1 MDLHAR
7 FRSISPL
14 DHRYYLANTELF
26 ERVADYLSEEAAVR
40 QCVLIEAALLDE
52 LVELLLPG
60 TPETEAYREAIARL
74 PERVTPEAVYAEEE
88 TTRHNIR
95 AIVNV
100 IQRNVPESIAHLV
113 HLGATSVDI
122 LDTAAAVRYRDLCR
136 EVILP
141 LLIRVERELITIT
154 EREETTVAIGRTHG
168 RHAVPITIGFVVAE
182 YVARLGESIA
192 QIERL
197 CGQLRGKLSGAV
209 GAYNATSLLH
219 RSPEEL
225 ERRVL
230 ARFGLRAGEHATQI
244 VHPEP
249 LLRLLLEINTAF
261 GVIANL
267 ADDLRHLQRSE
278 IDEVR
283 EHFSSGQV
291 GSSTMPHKRNPWNA
305 EHVKSLWKAFA
316 PRATTWFMD
325 QISEHQRDLSNSAS
339 GRFVA
344 EYLAGFCAAAERMR
358 RILERLHFD
367 YERIGANLAEGARQ
381 VIAEPLYILLAAGG
395 VADAHERIRRATLE
409 SEESG
414 VELIEIVRRDAQ
426 LWETIT
432 DTCRALTGAD
442 AEYLL
447 THPEEY
453 TGRAAAR
460 SRIVCETYSQ
470 RIDQIAERIG

>member
-1 MDLHAR
+1 MQTHER

-14 DHRYYLANTELF
+14 DHRYYLANRELF
-26 ERVADYLSEEAAVR
+26 ERISEYLSEDAAVR
-40 QCVLIEAALLDE
+40 QCVRVEAALLEE
-52 LVELLLPG
+52 LVSLLLPEDPTVG
-60 TPETEAYREAIARL
+60 DYRRAIATL
-74 PERVTPEAVYAEEE
+74 PQVVTPEAVYEEEE

-100 IQRNVPESIAHLV
+100 IQRHVPGPIAHLV

-122 LDTAAAVRYRDLCR
+122 LDTAAAIRYRDLCR
-136 EVILP
+136 RELLP
-141 LLIRVERELITIT
+141 LLIRVERALIAIT
-154 EREETTVAIGRTHG
+154 EREAETVAIGRTHG
-168 RHAVPITIGFVVAE
+168 RHAVPITVGFAMAE
-182 YVARLGESIA
+182 YVSRLGESIA
-192 QIERL
+192 KIEQA
-197 CGQLRGKLSGAV
+197 CGELRGKLSGAV
-209 GAYNATSLLH
+209 GSYNATSLLH

-249 LLRLLLEINTAF
+249 LLRLLLEINIAF

-283 EHFSSGQV
+283 EHFSAGQV

-316 PRATTWFMD
+316 PRAMTWFMD

-344 EYLAGFCAAAERMR
+344 DYLAGFAAAVERMR

-367 YERIGANLAEGARQ
+367 YERIAANLAEGARH

-395 VADAHERIRRATLE
+395 VADAHEIIRRATLE
-409 SEESG
+409 SEASG
-414 VELIEIVRRDAQ
+414 DELIDIVRRDEAVWMTVTGTYQ
-426 LWETIT
+426 
-432 DTCRALTGAD
+432 ALTGGD
-442 AEYLL
+442 AEQLL
-447 THPEEY
+447 LNPAEY

-460 SRIVCETYSQ
+460 AKIICETYDRRISQ
-470 RIDQIAERIG
+470 VADRLG

>member
-1 MDLHAR
+1 MQIHER
-7 FRSISPL
+7 FRTISPL
-14 DHRYYLANTELF
+14 DHRYYLANTDLF

-40 QCVLIEAALLDE
+40 QCVRVEAVLLEE
-52 LVELLLPG
+52 LVNLLLPKD
-60 TPETEAYREAIARL
+60 PDIASYRAAIAGL
-74 PERVTPEAVYAEEE
+74 PDRVTPEDVYAEEE

-100 IQRNVPESIAHLV
+100 IQRHVPDSIAHLV

-122 LDTAAAVRYRDLCR
+122 LDTAASVRYRDFCR
-136 EVILP
+136 QVLLP
-141 LLIRVERELITIT
+141 LLIRVERELIALS
-154 EREETTVAIGRTHG
+154 EREAATVAIGRTHG
-168 RHAVPITIGFVVAE
+168 RHAVPITVGFALAE

-197 CGQLRGKLSGAV
+197 CGKLRGKLSGAV
-209 GAYNATSLLH
+209 GAYNATSLIH

-278 IDEVR
+278 IDELR

-316 PRATTWFMD
+316 PRAMTWFMD

-344 EYLAGFCAAAERMR
+344 EYLAGFVAAAERMR
-358 RILERLHFD
+358 RILARIHFD
-367 YERIGANLAEGARQ
+367 HDRIAANLAEGARH

-395 VADAHERIRRATLE
+395 VAEAHEIIRQATLE
-409 SEESG
+409 SDESG
-414 VELIEIVRRDAQ
+414 VDLIEIVRRDEAT
-426 LWETIT
+426 WKTVTE
-432 DTCRALTGAD
+432 TCRLLTGTDAD
-442 AEYLL
+442 QLL

-453 TGRAAAR
+453 TGRSAAR
-460 SRIVCETYSQ
+460 ARIVCETYTQ
-470 RIDQIAERIG
+470 RIDQIAERIE